1 MNEELEAPVRRYV
14 ELIRELLELR
24 KKTGD
29 QDCPEEDALLDR
41 LDVAW
46 AAMTS
51 AQCDRA
57 EQILS
62 VELGQREGS

>member
-1 MNEELEAPVRRYV
+1 MNEELEAPVQRYV
-14 ELIRELLELR
+14 ELTRELLELR

-29 QDCPEEDALLDR
+29 QDCPEEDALLDQM
-41 LDVAW
+41 DVAW

-51 AQCDRA
+51 VQCERA

-62 VELGQREGS
+62 VELSQCEGS